1 MAKLTKMGL
10 LKYPVILA
18 WLVAS
23 FVLMIISILMGI
35 FMPNETVV
43 IVAAAL
49 LSQAS
54 GSIFFPILV
63 GYFYDRLKEKESGEA
78 IWQVFKE
85 FSDGGIIRI
94 YKDREESPYPE
105 NAVSSLRQAF
115 ANHTHGE
122 VKLVGVSLRVFFNPT
137 GPFYDVIRNVASVAD
152 TNPNIRMK
160 ALICNPGSPE
170 VANRN
175 SIENPQTKD
184 SLIERDIRLTAANIK
199 VLQTRFP
206 RASVEYGLYNEAP
219 YCTLII
225 FPDRCFY
232 SPNILSKEAPVRLP
246 LIVFRSGSHGYRVL
260 NEYFEWLW
268 NKRVGSKNPT
278 IS

>member
-1 MAKLTKMGL
+1 MVELTKMGL
-10 LKYPVILA
+10 LKYPIILA

-23 FVLMIISILMGI
+23 FVLMIVSILMGI
-35 FMPNETVV
+35 FMPNEIVV

-78 IWQVFKE
+78 VWQVFKE

-105 NAVSSLRQAF
+105 NAVNSLRQEF
-115 ANHTHGE
+115 VNHTHGE

-137 GPFYDVIRNVASVAD
+137 GPFYEAIRNVASIAE
-152 TNPNIRMK
+152 TNPNVQIK
-160 ALICNPGSPE
+160 ALLCNLGSPE
-170 VANRN
+170 VVNRA
-175 SIENPQTKD
+175 SIETPQTKD
-184 SLIERDIRLTAANIK
+184 SLIERDIGLTAANMK
-199 VLQTRFP
+199 NLQNRYP
-206 RASVEYGLYNEAP
+206 NASVEYGFYNEAP
-219 YCTLII
+219 YCTLVI

-246 LIVFRSGSHGYRVL
+246 LIVLRSGSHGYQVL
-260 NEYFEWLW
+260 NEYFEYLW
-268 NKRVGSKNPT
+268 NRRVSPRKST
-278 IS
+278 H